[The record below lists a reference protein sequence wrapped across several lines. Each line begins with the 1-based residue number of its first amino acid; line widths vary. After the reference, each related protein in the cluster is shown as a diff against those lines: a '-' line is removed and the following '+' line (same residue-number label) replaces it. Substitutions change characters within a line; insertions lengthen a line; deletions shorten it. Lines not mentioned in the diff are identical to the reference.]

1 MTSRPEVYTITFK
14 ISTPMTPKYN
24 KDQPR
29 MRPTKGCWAPFVFIS
44 SLGRG
49 VSPLL
54 FTCIARS
61 KLVRSPMNNRAA
73 DVADEETEFR
83 TLLAEQEARLNKTKV
98 RLLTRANGHKHSTN
112 GAKVEA
118 R

>member
-1 MTSRPEVYTITFK
+1 MLCVHRLFSVRFSVEEF
-14 ISTPMTPKYN
+14 
-24 KDQPR
+24 
-29 MRPTKGCWAPFVFIS
+29 
-44 SLGRG
+44 L
-49 VSPLL
+49 LL

-98 RLLTRANGHKHSTN
+98 RLLTRANGHNHSTN
-112 GAKVEA
+112 DAIVEA